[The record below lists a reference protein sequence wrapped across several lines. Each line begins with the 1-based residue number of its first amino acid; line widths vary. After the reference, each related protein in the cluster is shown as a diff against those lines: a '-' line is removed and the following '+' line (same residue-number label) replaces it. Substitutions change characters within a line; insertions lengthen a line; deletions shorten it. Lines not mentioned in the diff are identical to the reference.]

1 MEPANLTPK
10 AKKVGK
16 YTYRLDKKPLGG
28 GSYGTVYQGYEH
40 DNPKNLVAIKLIDRE
55 DYQEN
60 KKLILREVKVM
71 EDIKGKYILQF
82 IGAVES
88 ASGNLYIITEY
99 CDGGNL
105 SNLIEKEGGKLSIE
119 KALKIVYEVALAFQE
134 IKSLGLKD
142 SEGNKRTIMHRDIK
156 PANILIQDGRAV
168 LGDYGFAKFIMEANE
183 ESQAKH
189 TRLGTPNYSAI
200 QVLKGDKYSSKCDI
214 WSLGVVLY
222 ETIFGKLPWTV
233 STYGKNGALYELVKQ
248 IETQPIVFDET
259 TPEDVKNLIN
269 GMLEKKEAERLDWDG
284 VLTHSAFKN
293 IAKEYAAKDD

>member
-40 DNPKNLVAIKLIDRE
+40 DNPKNLVAIKLVDRE
-55 DYQEN
+55 IYQKN
-60 KKLILREVKVM
+60 KKLILREVKVL
-71 EDIKGKYILQF
+71 EDIKGKHILQF

-88 ASGNLYIITEY
+88 ASENLYIITEY

-105 SNLIEKEGGKLSIE
+105 SDLIKKEGGKLSIE

-168 LGDYGFAKFIMEANE
+168 LGDYGFAKFIMGANE
-183 ESQAKH
+183 ESQAEH

-200 QVLKGDKYSSKCDI
+200 QVLKGDDFSSKCDI

-222 ETIFGKLPWTV
+222 ETIFGKLPW
-233 STYGKNGALYELVKQ
+233 GKNGALSELVKQ
-248 IETQPIVFDET
+248 IEKQPIVFDET

-269 GMLEKKEAERLDWDG
+269 GMLEKEEAERLDWDG